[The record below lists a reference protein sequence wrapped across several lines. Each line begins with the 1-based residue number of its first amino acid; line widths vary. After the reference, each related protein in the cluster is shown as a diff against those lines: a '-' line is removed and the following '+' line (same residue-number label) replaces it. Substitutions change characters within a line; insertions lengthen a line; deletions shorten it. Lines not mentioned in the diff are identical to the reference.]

1 MEGAR
6 WEATC
11 PRPDGRNNE
20 NDNRSGN
27 LFPRLALEDLFRM
40 MATVFPAFFLLFMLI
55 DRNRPRRLE
64 SNNNHPASLISIAI
78 LLALRITRPPI
89 IQLWNATP
97 DANGNTLHN
106 RGSLPAVTTPVPT
119 RMERHLLTDRRLDS
133 SSRGHGHYSQSCNHG
148 NGPVI
153 LDI

>member
-27 LFPRLALEDLFRM
+27 LFPRLALEDLLQNDGDGLSGLL
-40 MATVFPAFFLLFMLI
+40 PPLFMLV

-64 SNNNHPASLISIAI
+64 SNNNH
-78 LLALRITRPPI
+78 
-89 IQLWNATP
+89 
-97 DANGNTLHN
+97 
-106 RGSLPAVTTPVPT
+106 RG
-119 RMERHLLTDRRLDS
+119 
-133 SSRGHGHYSQSCNHG
+133 QS
-148 NGPVI
+148 
-153 LDI
+153 D